1 VICRLSLGLLS
12 NIFLY
17 SARLRSSLTPRGGSQ
32 RVVDEAER
40 SVHDALMVIKD
51 VLERPDIVA
60 GGVALEAYIANELRG
75 WSSNLEGRAQLAVQ
89 KFTDALDSL
98 PLYRIPIYGASHKLQ
113 NTKSDR

>member
-1 VICRLSLGLLS
+1 MLS

-60 GGVALEAYIANELRG
+60 GGVA
-75 WSSNLEGRAQLAVQ
+75 
-89 KFTDALDSL
+89 
-98 PLYRIPIYGASHKLQ
+98 
-113 NTKSDR
+113 